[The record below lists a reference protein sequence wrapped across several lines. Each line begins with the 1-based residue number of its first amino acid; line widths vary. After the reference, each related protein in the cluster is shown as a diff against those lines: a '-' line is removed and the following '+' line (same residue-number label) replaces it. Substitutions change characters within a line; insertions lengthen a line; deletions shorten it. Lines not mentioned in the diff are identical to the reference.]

1 MYEKEQLAFSL
12 WSADDGPKD
21 MVLGNFFK
29 YEFKTEDAFS

>member
-1 MYEKEQLAFSL
+1 MKKEQLAFNFC
-12 WSADDGPKD
+12 SADDGPKD